1 MNKPALRDTDAPY
14 KRSMSSLDFEA
25 RWRAISKRGKIPARN
40 EFSPR
45 AFAPLLKHIVLLDF
59 STGRSPWSRIR
70 VVGEGI
76 RERVQSDITSHDYLE
91 FLSPRFHDGAMR
103 SVDLMV
109 NHPCG
114 LWQVMAAH
122 YQRGFSQYLELTA
135 FPFATDSGP
144 AQLLALLAPIEG
156 HVVPMPPG
164 LSVMSVDSAISY
176 EFLDL
181 GVGVPEWPQG
191 FDQE

>member
-1 MNKPALRDTDAPY
+1 MTEVALRAMDAPR
-14 KRSMSSLDFEA
+14 KRSASSTDFEA
-25 RWRAISKRGKIPARN
+25 RWRSMPKRGPIPVRS

-91 FLSPRFHDGAMR
+91 FLSPRFHDDAMA

-135 FPFATDSGP
+135 FPFATDNGP
-144 AQLLALLAPIEG
+144 AQLLMLLAPIEG
-156 HVVPMPPG
+156 RVVPMPPG
-164 LSVMSVDSAISY
+164 LSVMSIDSAVAY
-176 EFLDL
+176 EFLDI
-181 GVGVPEWPQG
+181 GSGTPVWPRTC
-191 FDQE
+191 